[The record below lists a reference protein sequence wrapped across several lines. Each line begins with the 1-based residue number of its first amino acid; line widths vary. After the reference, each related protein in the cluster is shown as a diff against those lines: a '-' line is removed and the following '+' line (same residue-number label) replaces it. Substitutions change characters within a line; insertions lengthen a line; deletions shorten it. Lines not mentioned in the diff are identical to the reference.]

1 MMHLNSVITLG
12 DLDQVSGGK
21 DCQAA
26 TVIADSLTRLA
37 DIAYALGNWRDGTYL
52 TGKAK
57 GIRGGGCPK

>member
-12 DLDQVSGGK
+12 DLDQVSGG
-21 DCQAA
+21 QAA